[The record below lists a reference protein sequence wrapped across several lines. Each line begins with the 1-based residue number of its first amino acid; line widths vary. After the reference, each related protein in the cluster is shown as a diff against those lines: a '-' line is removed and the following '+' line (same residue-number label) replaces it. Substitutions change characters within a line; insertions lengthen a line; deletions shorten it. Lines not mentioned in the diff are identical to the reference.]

1 MAAKRMENIIGGLK
15 NAKTVL
21 EEQEGE
27 EEDN

>member
-27 EEDN
+27 EDN